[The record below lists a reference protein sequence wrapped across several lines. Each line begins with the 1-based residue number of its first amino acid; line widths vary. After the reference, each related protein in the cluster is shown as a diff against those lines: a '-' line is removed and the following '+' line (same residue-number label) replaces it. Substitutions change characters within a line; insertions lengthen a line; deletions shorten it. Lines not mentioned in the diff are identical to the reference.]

1 MQFVGFDLSPFVNA
15 IAELDSVTEDSYKDV
30 NMPLV
35 FKADSRLLVPHSD
48 DVRGGGIAVLL
59 YA

>member
-35 FKADSRLLVPHSD
+35 FKAD
-48 DVRGGGIAVLL
+48 
-59 YA
+59 